1 MEGIDKY
8 AHLNSREARNQG
20 IRDMLYQILIDGQKV
35 TDKNSRYFSENRIN
49 QPNGIF
55 QLEFGEVTN
64 DTVSVYHTISNEL
77 EHIQPWDTVVRIHV
91 KPKTEFTN
99 PNNKSSRELMS
110 DGMKRVRDE
119 VLKLPINKRPKYFIS
134 YSHITNKLGQKYNFK
149 KYNIPNHIKK
159 EGWSGFFFEPKN
171 QEKLKKAIESN
182 EEVLEIETDL
192 KETEKLKYEIAKYK
206 SQLLIPEKYS
216 FDDIKLIVE
225 PIENLLNI
233 TDEYFEQLKKPSS

>member
-77 EHIQPWDTVVRIHV
+77 EHIQP
-91 KPKTEFTN
+91 
-99 PNNKSSRELMS
+99 
-110 DGMKRVRDE
+110 
-119 VLKLPINKRPKYFIS
+119 
-134 YSHITNKLGQKYNFK
+134 
-149 KYNIPNHIKK
+149 
-159 EGWSGFFFEPKN
+159 
-171 QEKLKKAIESN
+171 
-182 EEVLEIETDL
+182 
-192 KETEKLKYEIAKYK
+192 
-206 SQLLIPEKYS
+206 
-216 FDDIKLIVE
+216 
-225 PIENLLNI
+225 
-233 TDEYFEQLKKPSS
+233 